1 VRVRKLSGVQVA
13 ELRDVLQERNYHV
26 NGMEAQIRGPYLEFP
41 EGKNRKQITSL
52 YSDINCTRRKKKTA
66 TRKAKIPVVMF
77 KMFDIKYFGQ
87 QTLYLHK
94 WN

>member
-1 VRVRKLSGVQVA
+1 MCVRRLSGVQVA
-13 ELRDVLQERNYHV
+13 ELRDVLQEWNYHV
-26 NGMEAQIRGPYLEFP
+26 NGIEVQIRGPYLEFP
-41 EGKNRKQITSL
+41 QGKSPKQITSL
-52 YSDINCTRRKKKTA
+52 YSDIICTRRKKKA